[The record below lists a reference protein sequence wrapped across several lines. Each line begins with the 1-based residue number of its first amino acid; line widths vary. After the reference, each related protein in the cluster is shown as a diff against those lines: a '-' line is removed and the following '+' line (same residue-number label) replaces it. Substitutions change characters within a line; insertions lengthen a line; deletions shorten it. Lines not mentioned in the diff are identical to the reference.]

1 MQHLNGLSDLL
12 PFLNFLSKRKIW
24 YIIEH
29 CRDDAIM
36 VSFTLVGVRVEVDFF
51 CGSYRVQL
59 FQRQRGRGERS
70 LRPPRPDRSALGV
83 GGRAPES

>member
-12 PFLNFLSKRKIW
+12 PFLNFLNKKKIW

-51 CGSYRVQL
+51 ADHIEYSYFSGSEGVESDPSGL
-59 FQRQRGRGERS
+59 
-70 LRPPRPDRSALGV
+70 LGLIDQHW
-83 GGRAPES
+83 E